1 MVDCSELER
10 STLGAVNL
18 DMTAF
23 PIIPTAI
30 DRTVRQIRL
39 WIPNIA
45 PDAMPPVNTAV
56 PIDNNTP
63 KNLPSIL
70 GITTI

>member
-1 MVDCSELER
+1 MVDCSELDR

-18 DMTAF
+18 DITAF
-23 PIIPTAI
+23 PIIPIAI

-39 WIPNIA
+39 WMPNIA
-45 PDAMPPVNTAV
+45 PDAIPPVNTAI
-56 PIDNNTP
+56 PIDSNIP